1 MAERD
6 YKKEYQKA
14 KERGVGR
21 TSKVRGFR
29 IANDLFERF
38 TEKVE
43 DEQVSKNFL
52 ITKWIEE
59 YVLGLRD

>member
-6 YKKEYQKA
+6 YKKEYQK
-14 KERGVGR
+14 
-21 TSKVRGFR
+21 SKVRGFR

>member
-6 YKKEYQKA
+6 YKKAYQKA

-29 IANDLFERF
+29 IPNDLFERF
-38 TEKVE
+38 TEKAN
-43 DEQVSKNFL
+43 DEQVSKNSL
-52 ITKWIEE
+52 ITQM
-59 YVLGLRD
+59 D

>member
-6 YKKEYQKA
+6 YKKEYQKE
-14 KERGVGR
+14 KERDYRKKNKKLGVYV
-21 TSKVRGFR
+21 SH
-29 IANDLFERF
+29 DLFEQF
-38 TEKVE
+38 TQKAE
-43 DEQVSKNFL
+43 DEQVSKNSL